1 MVPTKNVVSLILYL
15 KNEYSQMLFLSEV
28 IYAVRGKQ
36 EIVRIQPHGISM
48 QGLKYIV
55 VDQTQW
61 RIT

>member
-1 MVPTKNVVSLILYL
+1 MVPTKNVVSLILSL

-28 IYAVRGKQ
+28 IYAVRGKP
-36 EIVRIQPHGISM
+36 EIVRIQHHGISI